1 MVKQQGERFRRRW
14 SSAFLFAT
22 AVVLA
27 VAGVLLLLPA
37 HTPDASVGTSPP
49 PVTAPLAEE
58 GGRPSASDARAGT
71 SLLERTG
78 PIADAPPR
86 GVPSGQPVG
95 VRVDAIDVDA
105 RVVPLGLDAD
115 GQLEVPE
122 DFSAAGWWEGG
133 AEAGEPGPTV
143 VVGHV
148 DSYEGPAVFHRLRDL
163 EVGDEIAL
171 TVEGGESVSYRVTG
185 MQEVPKDEFP
195 TEAVY
200 GTTPGPTLRLITC
213 GGPFDRT
220 ARSYLDNTIVFAD
233 LS

>member
-1 MVKQQGERFRRRW
+1 MLKQQEERFRRPW
-14 SSAFLFAT
+14 SSALLFGM

-27 VAGVLLLLPA
+27 VAGVLLLLPPGL
-37 HTPDASVGTSPP
+37 PDASVHTPLP
-49 PVTAPLAEE
+49 AATAPVAEPD
-58 GGRPSASDARAGT
+58 GRRDTTDGNPRSSP
-71 SLLERTG
+71 LERAQ
-78 PIADAPPR
+78 PILEHPPA
-86 GVPSGQPVG
+86 GVPSAPPVG

-115 GQLEVPE
+115 GHLEVPD

-133 AEAGEPGPTV
+133 AEPGEAGPTV

-148 DSYEGPAVFHRLRDL
+148 DSYQGPAVFHRLRDL
-163 EVGDEIAL
+163 EVGDEIVL

-185 MQEVPKDEFP
+185 TQEVPKDEFP

-220 ARSYLDNTIVFAD
+220 ARSYLNNTIVFAD